1 MSVDHGPRRSLFF
14 DLFPERPMQRL
25 LAFGLLLVIVM
36 AGCRG
41 HQSER
46 PPIHPHLGMD
56 FQEKFQ
62 AQSYNP
68 LFEDKATMRKPV
80 SGTVARGHL
89 EEDDELHAGR
99 TEDGEYV
106 ESVPIEVDRD
116 VLGRG
121 KDKYEVYCTPCH
133 GRTGAGDG
141 VIMREDYGYTPA
153 STYHS
158 DRLREVSD
166 GYLYDVI
173 ANGVRNMPG
182 YGQQIPVRDRWAIVT
197 YIRAL
202 QRSQNASPD
211 ELPEDLA
218 RRLDDDG
225 ADGGEEEESSAE
237 VADRQSGTASPE

>member
-1 MSVDHGPRRSLFF
+1 MSVDDGPRTPLFF
-14 DLFPERPMQRL
+14 DLFLERPMQRL
-25 LAFGLLLVIVM
+25 LAFGLLLALVVT
-36 AGCRG
+36 GCRG

-46 PPIHPHLGMD
+46 TPIHPLLGMD

-68 LFEDKATMRKPV
+68 LFEDKATMRKPD

-89 EEDDELHAGR
+89 EEDSELHAGR
-99 TEDGEYV
+99 TEEGEYV
-106 ESVPIEVDRD
+106 ESVPIEVNRE
-116 VLGRG
+116 VLERG
-121 KDKYEVYCTPCH
+121 QDKYEVYCTPCH

-141 VIMREDYGYTPA
+141 IIMREDYGYTPA
-153 STYHS
+153 SSYHS

-166 GYLYDVI
+166 GYMYDVI

-202 QRSQNASPD
+202 QRSQNASAD
-211 ELPEDLA
+211 ELPDDVA
-218 RRLDDDG
+218 RRFEEDG
-225 ADGGEEEESSAE
+225 EDEEEQSSGE
-237 VADRQSGTASPE
+237 VAERQSGTSDPE

>member
-1 MSVDHGPRRSLFF
+1 
-14 DLFPERPMQRL
+14 MQRL
-25 LAFGLLLVIVM
+25 LTLGVLLTVLL

-80 SGTVARGHL
+80 TGTVARGQL
-89 EEDDELHAGR
+89 RGNSELHAGR
-99 TEDGEYV
+99 TEEGEYV
-106 ESVPIEVDRD
+106 ESVPID
-116 VLGRG
+116 VTRKVLERG
-121 KDKYEVYCTPCH
+121 KDRYEIYCTPCH
-133 GRTGAGDG
+133 GQTGAGNG
-141 VIMREDYGYTPA
+141 IIMRGDYGYTPA
-153 STYHS
+153 SSYHV
-158 DRLREVSD
+158 DRLRQVSD

-173 ANGVRNMPG
+173 ANGVRNMPA

-202 QRSQNASPD
+202 QRSQNARPE

-218 RRLDDDG
+218 SRLERKVGTDG
-225 ADGGEEEESSAE
+225 DAPSDTVRVAGRQPDASSSE
-237 VADRQSGTASPE
+237 